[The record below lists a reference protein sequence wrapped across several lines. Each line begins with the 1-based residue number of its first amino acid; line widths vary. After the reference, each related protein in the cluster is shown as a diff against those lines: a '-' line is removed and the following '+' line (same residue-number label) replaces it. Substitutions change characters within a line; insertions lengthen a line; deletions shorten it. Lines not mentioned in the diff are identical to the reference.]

1 MDKAAGYKIARRKS
15 PSSPLMSSL
24 NGKAHCHLSIPKN
37 IPFFLSA
44 GGESADVLQRWC
56 RAACYILIYLILF
69 NLGHFPSPGG
79 SSSHGCMH
87 ALAQHAAESTLNF
100 AFLSLPP
107 RSYLLV
113 LEVVR
118 TLSAPDASPAAR
130 LIWIQEGNMDWS
142 RLGHPPPDLR
152 VVVLSGLLEPEGQ
165 LRITKQG
172 VKMQAELNAGPR
184 KNGSTIIIQ

>member
-1 MDKAAGYKIARRKS
+1 
-15 PSSPLMSSL
+15 MSSL
-24 NGKAHCHLSIPKN
+24 NGKARCHLSIPKN
-37 IPFFLSA
+37 ISFSWSA

-56 RAACYILIYLILF
+56 RAACHILIYLILF

-87 ALAQHAAESTLNF
+87 ALAQHAAERMQNF

-130 LIWIQEGNMDWS
+130 LIWIQGGNMDWS
-142 RLGHPPPDLR
+142 RLGHPPSGLR
-152 VVVLSGLLEPEGQ
+152 AAVLSGLLEPGGQKGSLMQ
-165 LRITKQG
+165 LRMTKQG
-172 VKMQAELNAGPR
+172 VKTQAELNAGPR